1 MTKRS
6 CITALCLL
14 VGCQADT
21 LTVDI
26 AVVTPEDADELAA
39 ANNVAAVL
47 APDGASYSGGA
58 DGLDFAI
65 SLELDPDDSVRT
77 LALYLAQDE
86 TLLAWGQTAPFTYG
100 AASAGISL
108 FLGEPGVLSTF
119 PLVLGL
125 PDDRLLAASA
135 PGRGVV
141 MLSSTGATSY
151 IDGFTL
157 DTSEADALPDPPPA
171 DDGTLVGDA
180 NGGAM
185 RVAWATGLRVHR
197 FDPGEDEWIDVEHDG
212 ADVVGNRPGAAWVVD
227 GAAQVLTLLGGGEAR
242 DVIAID
248 LVTRSDDSLRAARVD
263 VPELDA
269 PRAGA
274 RALWATRADGD
285 DGEDIVLFG
294 ADDARGVVW
303 LVRAGLAVGVQG
315 PWQGGRCVQ
324 LDAGDDGAPV
334 RLLCGGGVRGD
345 APTGDAL
352 VLTLGSDG
360 SAVAQDRP
368 ALLTPPMASPLWFV
382 DELAVYA
389 QGEGVLLPLDITTL
403 AAGEP
408 RTGLRGTGGQALA
421 FEGGAM
427 LVVGGADP
435 AGVPTTRIQ
444 VFTPALAAD

>member
-1 MTKRS
+1 MIRRPR
-6 CITALCLL
+6 IAALCVL
-14 VGCQADT
+14 VGCQPSA

-26 AVVTPEDADELAA
+26 DVLTPEDADELEA

-47 APDGASYSGGA
+47 APDGASYSGAA

-65 SLELDPDDSVRT
+65 ELELDPDDQVRT
-77 LALYLAQDE
+77 LALYLARDE
-86 TLLAWGQTAPFTYG
+86 TLLAWGQTAAFTYG
-100 AASAGISL
+100 AAAAGIAL
-108 FLGEPGVLSTF
+108 FLGEPGAMSTF
-119 PLVLGL
+119 PLVLDL
-125 PDDRLLAASA
+125 PDELLLAATA
-135 PGRGVV
+135 PGRGIV

-157 DTSEADALPDPPPA
+157 ATSEADALSNPPPA
-171 DDGTLVGDA
+171 DDGALVGDA
-180 NGGAM
+180 SGGVM
-185 RVAWATGLRVHR
+185 RVAWATGLRAHR

-242 DVIAID
+242 DAIAID
-248 LVTRSDDSLRAARVD
+248 LVPRNDDSLRAGRVD

-274 RALWATRADGD
+274 TALWATRADGD
-285 DGEDIVLFG
+285 EGEDVMLFG

-303 LVRAGLAVGVQG
+303 LVRAGLAVGPEG
-315 PWQGGRCVQ
+315 PWLGGRCVQ

-334 RLLCGGGVRGD
+334 RVLCGGGMRGD

-352 VLTLGSDG
+352 VVTLAADG
-360 SAVAQDRP
+360 SAIAQDRP

-382 DELAVYA
+382 DSLAVYA
-389 QGEGVLLPLDITTL
+389 QGEGVLLPLDKATL
-403 AAGEP
+403 EAAEP
-408 RTGLRGTGGQALA
+408 RTGLRGRGGQAVALEA
-421 FEGGAM
+421 GAM

-444 VFTPALAAD
+444 VFTPAAATQ